1 MPRHGKNYR
10 NAAKLVDSEKLYQ
23 PGDAVS
29 LVKQTSFVK
38 FDSTVEL
45 HFRLG
50 VDPRHAD
57 QMVRGTAVLPHGTGK
72 TVRILVFAQG
82 DKAREAEQAGADFVG
97 SADLVKQIT
106 VIIDGDK
113 FTVKLDTDAIAT
125 GTIKLDPA
133 KKPKHI
139 DVTFLE
145 GGQQGQ
151 TELGIYELTADS
163 FKVCFLI
170 GDDAAKKRPASFEA
184 DKDGT
189 NMMVMQR
196 QKK

>member
-1 MPRHGKNYR
+1 MKYPMML
-10 NAAKLVDSEKLYQ
+10 AALAGCVLIS
-23 PGDAVS
+23 A
-29 LVKQTSFVK
+29 
-38 FDSTVEL
+38 
-45 HFRLG
+45 
-50 VDPRHAD
+50 
-57 QMVRGTAVLPHGTGK
+57 GTAQEAGNK
-72 TVRILVFAQG
+72 DKEAMQG
-82 DKAREAEQAGADFVG
+82 MWKMAKHTIAGVGQAD
-97 SADLVKQIT
+97 DLVKQIT